1 MDRALHQHDGNNGR
15 AHMATETGEESMSK
29 QQQLELD
36 ATLRQGQFDL
46 GADFPTLR
54 AGFSPADARAVVI
67 RLARRELPTIAT
79 PISFRAR

>member
-1 MDRALHQHDGNNGR
+1 
-15 AHMATETGEESMSK
+15 MATETGEESMSK

-67 RLARRELPTIAT
+67 RLARRELPTTAT
-79 PISFRAR
+79 PISFRTR